1 MADTFGQDI
10 GSELTLPSVD
20 ESARREIMASK
31 ASVLFHVSDTHF
43 GVEDRAA
50 MDWFGAAV
58 RDEAPD
64 AVICTGDLTQRAT
77 RRQYAAASEWF
88 ANLGAPVM
96 VQPGNHDMPYYNLW
110 ERFRRPYA
118 RFGGLEQAVGA
129 EIALT
134 HALIVPFDTNVPAQ
148 LRWPWSDGVV
158 TRRNLESALTRLT
171 ELRNDP
177 RPKLVACHHPLL
189 PEADGRK
196 NPTIRGDIA
205 FEELAEAGASAVL
218 TGHVHFP
225 FDQLRSRGNR
235 AMRMIGAGTL
245 STRIRRAAP
254 PSYNVVRI
262 ADTGTIEVEQRDF
275 IAD

>member
-1 MADTFGQDI
+1 MAND
-10 GSELTLPSVD
+10 
-20 ESARREIMASK
+20 

-43 GVEDRAA
+43 GVEDPAA
-50 MDWFGAAV
+50 INWFAV
-58 RDEAPD
+58 AVHEEEPD

-77 RRQYAAASEWF
+77 HKQYGKAAEWF
-88 ANLGAPVM
+88 ASLKVPVM
-96 VQPGNHDMPYYNLW
+96 LQPGNHDMPYYNLW

-118 RFGGLEQAVGA
+118 RFGTLERAVG
-129 EIALT
+129 ELIKLD

-158 TRRNLESALTRLT
+158 TRPKLDAALAQLEALRD
-171 ELRNDP
+171 DP

-189 PEADGRK
+189 PEDDMRK
-196 NPTIRGDIA
+196 NPTIRGDMA
-205 FEELAEAGASAVL
+205 FEELAAAGTSAVL

-225 FDQLRSRGNR
+225 FDQVRSRGNQ

-262 ADTGTIEVEQRDF
+262 NPAGAIEVEQRNFPDF
-275 IAD
+275 GR